1 VLFYFD
7 MSKVF
12 RGVFIAAFFILSLGA
27 VAAPVSSQ
35 FQRFRASAE
44 KNYRAA
50 LSQQHAE
57 PNNPEAVWKFAHAT
71 FDRAEFSADSKE
83 RAALA
88 EPAIDACERALN
100 QHENSAE
107 LHYYLAMNLGELAQ
121 TKGIGALKLV
131 RRMETEFLR
140 AQELNSLFD
149 YAGPDRNLGVLYLEA
164 PGWPTSIGNHS
175 KARQHLMRAVQIA
188 PDYPDNHI
196 TLLEAYIKL
205 DDETAAQHEAETVFS
220 MLPKARERF
229 TGEEWAPSWADWD
242 SRWRKCQAK
251 LGEKPPTQSPHQRK

>member
-1 VLFYFD
+1 V
-7 MSKVF
+7 
-12 RGVFIAAFFILSLGA
+12 GA

-35 FQRFRASAE
+35 YLRFRADAE

-50 LSQQHAE
+50 LTQQQAE
-57 PNNPEAVWKFAHAT
+57 PNNPDAVWKFAHAT
-71 FDRAEFSADSKE
+71 FDRAEFSVDSKE

-88 EPAIDACERALN
+88 EPAIDACERALA
-100 QHENSAE
+100 QHEKSAE

-140 AQELNSLFD
+140 AQELNSQLD
-149 YAGPDRNLGVLYLEA
+149 YAGPDRNLGELYLEA
-164 PGWPTSIGNHS
+164 PGWPTSVGNHT

-196 TLLEAYIKL
+196 TLLEAYLKL
-205 DDETAAQHEAETVFS
+205 DDDSAAQHEAETIFA

-229 TGEEWAPSWADWD
+229 AGEEWASDWADWD
-242 SRWRKCQAK
+242 KRWRKCQGK
-251 LGEKPPTQSPHQRK
+251 LAEKPRPQSPHQRK